1 MIGYLR
7 LELIRTARDGGYVIF
22 GVAMPVIMYL
32 IFTGLGL
39 VPGDRGDAVIA
50 VMVNMAAYGA
60 LGSAFTNASG
70 LAEDRAAGWLRQLR
84 LTPLLP
90 RQVVAGKVAA
100 GMAVTVPAIGAVLL
114 TGALVDDVSLAAGR
128 WLALVALLWAGAA
141 PFALFG
147 LANGYL
153 LSGQATALANTAIML
168 GLSII
173 GGLWVPVGT
182 FPGWLRAIAEWTP
195 SYGYASLARQAA
207 FGELPGL
214 RELAVL
220 LAWLAVF
227 GLFAGYGY
235 RRAGRTV

>member
-1 MIGYLR
+1 
-7 LELIRTARDGGYVIF
+7 
-22 GVAMPVIMYL
+22 
-32 IFTGLGL
+32 
-39 VPGDRGDAVIA
+39 
-50 VMVNMAAYGA
+50 
-60 LGSAFTNASG
+60 
-70 LAEDRAAGWLRQLR
+70 
-84 LTPLLP
+84 
-90 RQVVAGKVAA
+90 
-100 GMAVTVPAIGAVLL
+100 VLL

-235 RRAGRTV
+235 RRARRTV